1 MTIKMRLDTDAL
13 RALIKDNPQVEI
25 EIGEA
30 VMNNIKADYLSSKVE
45 SKISQVLN
53 SMTTNVGT
61 WSKPDHVIKCPD
73 LKQAIKSATNEI
85 VNIQVKESVDKII
98 SERVQKLVDAEYM
111 RLRKEFREVMMSLIT
126 PEMAKDIIRE
136 KLF

>member
-30 VMNNIKADYLSSKVE
+30 VMNNIKADALEGKVAA
-45 SKISQVLN
+45 KISEILKN
-53 SMTTNVGT
+53 MTVNKGD
-61 WSKPDHVIKCPD
+61 WRAPNHVIKCPEM
-73 LKQAIKSATNEI
+73 QAAIKVCVNELVGVQI
-85 VNIQVKESVDKII
+85 KETVDKLLDA
-98 SERVQKLVDAEYM
+98 RVTQLLTRETE
-111 RLRKEFREVMMSLIT
+111 RLRGEMRQALSDLLT
-126 PEMAKDIIRE
+126 PEMAKDLVRE